1 MHEHALRATR
11 AAVNVDTSSAK
22 DRARRDRRAAREDFM
37 QFRISEMPLLAA
49 ALALLAVTSVLPAVA
64 QPITLS
70 IIDVG
75 GDLSSTQAIVE
86 AYRKANPTKIKDIR
100 IQRAPQPELPA
111 KIKAQQDAG
120 RLDINLI
127 MTGQAAASALIAN
140 GQLVRLLPDHEK
152 LFPLDDF
159 TEAAKSHLK
168 EGDGFVIPSVVS
180 NGGPVFIFNP
190 KKVPSPPKTPQDLL
204 AWAKANP
211 GRFFYARPANSGPG
225 TSIVVGLPYLLGD
238 KDPRDPENGWDKTW
252 AFLKELGQYIEYY
265 PTGTLFTLREFAQE
279 QRWMIAGIMEWDMK
293 PRAEGVVPP
302 ESKITILD
310 NTTFLIDGHY
320 WAIPKGVPQNEI
332 DIILDLMKFMLQPE
346 QQAYTWRGFIGPVN
360 KKATLAAAPP
370 DIRDYVKEFWR
381 PEYDDMDKK
390 YKIVPML
397 EVRKLTYMFDRWDK
411 EVGAQKIKR

>member
-1 MHEHALRATR
+1 MQLRAFGMPWLV
-11 AAVNVDTSSAK
+11 AVAIVAGSS
-22 DRARRDRRAAREDFM
+22 
-37 QFRISEMPLLAA
+37 
-49 ALALLAVTSVLPAVA
+49 LPAAA

-86 AYRKANPTKIKDIR
+86 AYRKANPNKVKDIR

-168 EGDGFVIPSVVS
+168 EGEGYVIPSVVS

-190 KKVPSPPKTPQDLL
+190 KKVPNPPKTAQDLL

-225 TSIVVGLPYLLGD
+225 TSIVVGLPYILGD

-265 PTGTLFTLREFAQE
+265 PTGTLFTLREFAQD

-293 PRAEGVVPP
+293 PRAEAVVPP
-302 ESKITILD
+302 ESKITILE

-346 QQAYTWRGFIGPVN
+346 QQQLTWRGFIGPVN

-390 YKIVPML
+390 FKIVPML
-397 EVRKLTYMFDRWDK
+397 DVRKLTYMFDRWDK
-411 EVGAQKIKR
+411 EVGAQKIKRQ